1 MYDKVIPPN
10 HQGCI
15 QLKIPTPIVSNSE
28 NILFEPDLTQ
38 REKFESCV
46 IAKSLHSSQSGA
58 QIFCNIL
65 NAGDKEIIIKK
76 GQLLGNVSEAEVLAN
91 EEFSQKVKAYRPLN
105 ISVLEMSRI
114 LRNNMT
120 KRSFRRTKFDPGI
133 NQKVKQSQP
142 NKHQ

>member
-91 EEFSQKVKAYRPLN
+91 EEFSQKVRAY
-105 ISVLEMSRI
+105 ISVLIYQIKSIIFLLQLRI
-114 LRNNMT
+114 HLTRCQMLR
-120 KRSFRRTKFDPGI
+120 
-133 NQKVKQSQP
+133 QKLT
-142 NKHQ
+142 